1 MQPEPPIPAFFFDW
15 YQATV
20 PAHHELLICHLL
32 EHFPEGV
39 QRWPGKPTNNYK
51 FSEYL
56 VHEEQVL
63 ATVYH
68 GGHNLH
74 PNVKA
79 SGGDADCRHADR
91 LSTIL
96 RTALPV
102 HRVSRVDVATDR
114 RGEGLFDQ
122 VQRCMHAVWCD
133 QRAKGRKFRDQ
144 LVGGSAP
151 EDGRTYY
158 LGSKKSPL
166 QCRAYEKG
174 KERLSATGDDYWLD
188 YLDLVRIELQVR
200 PEKQF
205 KSTAAT
211 LEPRDF
217 WGCAEWSRQVAQGV
231 LAMSAEPIML
241 KMPRL
246 PDQERAMR
254 AMTGQYGPTMMRQI
268 EALGSWEAFCE
279 DLHRRLGLTA
289 ESDHAA

>member
-1 MQPEPPIPAFFFDW
+1 
-15 YQATV
+15 
-20 PAHHELLICHLL
+20 
-32 EHFPEGV
+32 
-39 QRWPGKPTNNYK
+39 
-51 FSEYL
+51 L
-56 VHEEQVL
+56 VHEEQLL

-68 GGHNLH
+68 GGHNPH

-79 SGGDADCRHADR
+79 SGGDALTRHANVLAD
-91 LSTIL
+91 IL
-96 RTALPV
+96 RAEFPR
-102 HRVSRVDVATDR
+102 HRVSRLDVATDR

-122 VQRCMHAVWCD
+122 VYSCMHAVWQD
-133 QRAKGRKFRDQ
+133 QRAKGRKFKDQ
-144 LVGGSAP
+144 TVGGSAP

-158 LGSKKSPL
+158 LGSKTSAL

-200 PEKQF
+200 PEKDF

-211 LEPRDF
+211 LEPEAF

-246 PDQERAMR
+246 PDHERAMR
-254 AMTGQYGPTMMRQI
+254 AMTGQYGPTMIRQI

-279 DLHRRLGLTA
+279 DLYRRLGLTS
-289 ESDHAA
+289 ETDRAA